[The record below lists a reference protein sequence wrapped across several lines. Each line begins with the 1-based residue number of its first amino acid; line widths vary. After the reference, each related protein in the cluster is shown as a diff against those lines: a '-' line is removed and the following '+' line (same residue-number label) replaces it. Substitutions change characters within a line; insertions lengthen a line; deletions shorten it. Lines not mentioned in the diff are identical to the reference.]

1 MVWDQPEPWVKIN
14 LMSKNRTPKSIN
26 TGGPTVLTDAQI
38 QRYARHIVLPE
49 VGGNGQIKLM
59 ESKVLVVG
67 AGGLGSPTVMY
78 LAAAGVGKI
87 GVVDDD
93 IVELSNLQRQILHT
107 TTRLGMNK
115 VDSADQAVKQLN
127 PDVELVPHYGRL
139 NADNVQR
146 LLSDYD
152 LIIDG
157 TDNFSTRFLLNDACY
172 FSSKTLVSGA
182 ILGFEGQVATY
193 KPYLGN
199 RNPCYR
205 CIFPAPPPPGL
216 IPSCAEGGVF
226 GALAGV
232 IGSTQSLEAL
242 KELLGIGTTLSGYLL
257 IYDGLDTTWRKVKVR
272 PDPKCPLCGAAPSIK
287 DLSGHSQ

>member
-1 MVWDQPEPWVKIN
+1 
-14 LMSKNRTPKSIN
+14 MSKNRAPKGIN
-26 TGGPTVLTDAQI
+26 TGGPTVLTDEQI

-67 AGGLGSPTVMY
+67 AGGLGSPSVMY

-93 IVELSNLQRQILHT
+93 IVEISNLQRQILHT

-127 PDVELVPHYGRL
+127 PDIELVPHYERL
-139 NADNVQR
+139 NAENVQR

-172 FSSKTLVSGA
+172 FSSKTLISGA

-226 GALAGV
+226 GVLAGV

-257 IYDGLDTTWRKVKVR
+257 IYDGLDTNWRKVKVR
-272 PDPKCPLCGAAPSIK
+272 PDPK
-287 DLSGHSQ
+287 

>member
-1 MVWDQPEPWVKIN
+1 MQ
-14 LMSKNRTPKSIN
+14 KNRAQKNLTAGSPLD
-26 TGGPTVLTDAQI
+26 LTDLQI
-38 QRYARHIVLPE
+38 QRYARHIILPE
-49 VGGNGQIKLM
+49 VGGNGQVKIM
-59 ESKVLVVG
+59 ESKVLVVV

-78 LAAAGVGKI
+78 LAAAGVGTI

-93 IVELSNLQRQILHT
+93 IVEISNLQRQILHT
-107 TTRLGMNK
+107 TSRLGLNK
-115 VDSADQAVKQLN
+115 VDSAEQAAKQLN
-127 PDVELVPHYGRL
+127 PEVELVPHSERL
-139 NADNVQR
+139 NAHNVQR

-199 RNPCYR
+199 GNPCYR
-205 CIFPAPPPPGL
+205 CIFPEPPPPGL
-216 IPSCAEGGVF
+216 IPSCAESGVF

-232 IGSTQSLEAL
+232 VGSTQSLEAL

-257 IYDGLDTTWRKVKVR
+257 IYDGLDTNWRKVKVR
-272 PDPKCPLCGAAPSIK
+272 PDPKCPLCGPTPSIK
-287 DLSGHSQ
+287 NLSEHPQ